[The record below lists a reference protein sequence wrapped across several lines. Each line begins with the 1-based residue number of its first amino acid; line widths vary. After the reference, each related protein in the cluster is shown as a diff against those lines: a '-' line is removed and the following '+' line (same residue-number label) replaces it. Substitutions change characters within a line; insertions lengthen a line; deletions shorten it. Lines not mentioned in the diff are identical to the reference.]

1 MKMNDVLLSTTF
13 FGVSISLVTFFFAME
28 LRKRFNYAIVN
39 PLLISTILTIIFL
52 LVFDVDYETYNQGAQ
67 YLSVFLT
74 PATICLAVPLY
85 RQLHVLKKNVV
96 AVIVSISCGVVAH
109 AMTLLVLAKA
119 FGLKEILTLSILS
132 KSVTTPIAVGICHE
146 LNGIEAV
153 TIMGVMVAG
162 IMGAVLGPVVC
173 KVFRIKEPVAQGLGI
188 GSASHAVGT
197 SKALEMGEIQGA
209 MSSLAIV
216 VTAILTVI
224 VVPIIAKYV

>member
-1 MKMNDVLLSTTF
+1 MNNVLLSTTF
-13 FGVSISLVTFFFAME
+13 FGVTISLLTYFFGMF
-28 LRKRFNYAIVN
+28 LRKKFNYAIVN
-39 PLLISTILTIIFL
+39 PLLISTILVIVFL
-52 LVFDVDYETYNQGAQ
+52 LVFDVDYATYNQGAQ

-74 PATICLAVPLY
+74 PVTICLAVPLY
-85 RQLHVLKKNVV
+85 RQLQVLKKNVV

-109 AMTLLVLAKA
+109 ACTLLALAKL
-119 FGLKEILTLSILS
+119 FDLEKILTLSILS
-132 KSVTTPIAVGICHE
+132 KSVTTPIAVGISHE
-146 LNGIEAV
+146 LKGIEAV

-162 IMGAVLGPVVC
+162 IMGAVLGPIVC
-173 KVFRIKEPVAQGLGI
+173 KLFRIKEPVAQGLGI

-224 VVPIIAKYV
+224 VVPIVARYV

>member
-1 MKMNDVLLSTTF
+1 MNDVLLSTTF
-13 FGVSISLVTFFFAME
+13 FGVTISLLTYFFGVF
-28 LRKRFNYAIVN
+28 LRKKLKYAIVN
-39 PLLISTILTIIFL
+39 PLLISTMLTIAFL

-74 PATICLAVPLY
+74 PVTICLAVPLY
-85 RQLHVLKKNVV
+85 RQLQVLKKNVV
-96 AVIVSISCGVVAH
+96 AVIVSISCGVIAH
-109 AMTLLVLAKA
+109 GFTLI
-119 FGLKEILTLSILS
+119 GLTKLFRIEDVLTLSILS
-132 KSVTTPIAVGICHE
+132 KSVTTPIAVGISHE

-162 IMGAVLGPVVC
+162 IMGAVLGPIVC
-173 KVFRIKEPVAQGLGI
+173 KLFGIKEPVAQGLGI

-224 VVPIIAKYV
+224 VVPMIAKFV

>member
-1 MKMNDVLLSTTF
+1 MDNVLLSTTF
-13 FGVSISLVTFFFAME
+13 FGVTISILTYFLVML
-28 LRKRFNYAIVN
+28 LRKKFNYASVN
-39 PLLISTILTIIFL
+39 TFLLSNILTIVFL
-52 LVFDVDYETYNQGAQ
+52 LVFDVDYETYNKGAQ

-74 PATICLAVPLY
+74 PVTICLAVPLY
-85 RQLHVLKKNVV
+85 RQLQVLKKNIV
-96 AVIVSISCGVVAH
+96 AVIVAISCGVVAH
-109 AMTLLVLAKA
+109 AFTLIALAKL
-119 FGLKEILTLSILS
+119 FGLEKVLTLSILS
-132 KSVTTPIAVGICHE
+132 KSVTTPIAVGISHE

-162 IMGAVLGPVVC
+162 IMGAVLGPLVC
-173 KVFRIKEPVAQGLGI
+173 KLFRIKEPVAQGLGI

-224 VVPIIAKYV
+224 VVPIVAEFV